1 MISRRAENRRSLPED
16 ISVQEKP
23 KGFKIRRSSFTQKL
37 HIYWRYIFVLLIGW
51 LLLIQYYERTV
62 VKRAMKKCDWD
73 QWEEWD
79 SKVVAH
85 RVGLYADPQIMDL
98 YSYPS
103 RPTIVNW
110 FTRQILDNYHARNWK
125 FFHYY
130 MKPDSVF
137 FLGDLF
143 DGGRNWEVNEW
154 ITEYKRFNSIFPKKP
169 GHLTVMS
176 LPGNHDIGF
185 GDTIIESSLERFTTF
200 FGDPSSQ
207 WTVGNHTFVLL
218 DTISLSD
225 RQNENISAVPR
236 DFMHKFEMSSPKY
249 PRILLTHVP
258 LFRNP
263 IEQPCGKMREAQKPF
278 PLMKGHQYQTV
289 IDEDLSKE
297 VLSAIQP
304 KIVFSGDDH
313 DYCHVNH
320 SYFANNLPK
329 MAEEITVKSC
339 AMNMGISK
347 PAIQLISLYNPEND
361 DTKTTYKTNIC
372 YFPNPY
378 KPIISYCVAL
388 SISAVLLFWMTLLP
402 LSFNETVVK
411 RLPFRNADL
420 GSILPIAVKENNAI
434 SINAINFKAANWRV
448 EKERS
453 FVNFLLNMIVLISF
467 LFFVF
472 SIFYKG
478 K

>member
-200 FGDPSSQ
+200 FGDLS
-207 WTVGNHTFVLL
+207 LL
-218 DTISLSD
+218 FFMVIQYQVRLSKGTHHYGTIFGAIIFRKVMTQLFQCALDCLMSLDMSTILNRSLQKAVDTINGL
-225 RQNENISAVPR
+225 
-236 DFMHKFEMSSPKY
+236 K
-249 PRILLTHVP
+249 
-258 LFRNP
+258 
-263 IEQPCGKMREAQKPF
+263 
-278 PLMKGHQYQTV
+278 
-289 IDEDLSKE
+289 
-297 VLSAIQP
+297 
-304 KIVFSGDDH
+304 
-313 DYCHVNH
+313 
-320 SYFANNLPK
+320 
-329 MAEEITVKSC
+329 
-339 AMNMGISK
+339 
-347 PAIQLISLYNPEND
+347 
-361 DTKTTYKTNIC
+361 
-372 YFPNPY
+372 
-378 KPIISYCVAL
+378 
-388 SISAVLLFWMTLLP
+388 
-402 LSFNETVVK
+402 
-411 RLPFRNADL
+411 
-420 GSILPIAVKENNAI
+420 
-434 SINAINFKAANWRV
+434 
-448 EKERS
+448 
-453 FVNFLLNMIVLISF
+453 
-467 LFFVF
+467 
-472 SIFYKG
+472 
-478 K
+478 